1 MSETKGGMIGVQEQT
16 RSVRELICISGLK
29 VTFSSRSGPV
39 RAVDSV
45 DLILRE
51 GERIGLIGES
61 GSGKTVTGM
70 AILGLLPVN
79 AEIIGKIRYDD
90 HDLLTAP
97 DRTLQQIRGN
107 EIAMISQNS
116 GNSLNPVMKIGDQIA
131 EPLVIHRLCSVPDAR
146 REAIRVLS
154 ELGFDDPEQ
163 AATRYPHEFSGGMRE
178 RILIALALVCRPHLV
193 IADEPT
199 AGLDAQ
205 IRARILKLIQS
216 QISGNRTLFLIT
228 HDLGAASFLC
238 DRIAVMYAGEVVECG
253 PAKEVLSLPLHP
265 YTQGLIASLPSAG
278 LHPIPGMSPSP
289 ASLPRGCR
297 FCERC
302 PAALDRCDC
311 DHPDL
316 FLAEG
321 GRQVRCFHYD

>member
-1 MSETKGGMIGVQEQT
+1 MTETKDGVAGVQEQPQSP
-16 RSVRELICISGLK
+16 RALLHIDGLK

-79 AEIIGKIRYDD
+79 AKIRGTIRYGD

-131 EPLVIHRLCSVPDAR
+131 EPLVIHRLCPVPDAR

-154 ELGFDDPEQ
+154 ELGFDDPEL

-205 IRARILKLIQS
+205 VRARILKLIQS

-238 DRIAVMYAGEVVECG
+238 DRIAVMYAGEIVECG
-253 PAKEVLSLPLHP
+253 PAKDVLAMPLHP

-316 FLAEG
+316 FLTEC

>member
-1 MSETKGGMIGVQEQT
+1 MTETKGEGVQEKT
-16 RSVRELICISGLK
+16 RSVRELISISDLK
-29 VTFSSRSGPV
+29 VTFSSRSGLV
-39 RAVDSV
+39 RAVDCV
-45 DLILRE
+45 DLAIRD
-51 GERIGLIGES
+51 GEKIGLIGES

-79 AEIIGKIRYDD
+79 AKIRGTIRYGD

-131 EPLVIHRLCSVPDAR
+131 EPLVIHRLCPVPDAR

-154 ELGFDDPEQ
+154 ELGFDDPEL

-205 IRARILKLIQS
+205 VRARILKLIQS

-253 PAKEVLSLPLHP
+253 LAKEVLSLPLHP

-316 FLAEG
+316 FLSEG
-321 GRQVRCFHYD
+321 ARQVRCFHYD